1 VWSKQEAL
9 TCAGPYAD
17 LCSFLRRL
25 TGAGANLSLSRFF
38 LTSALEMRE
47 LAAARQ
53 GAEGRERCR
62 GSELGSGA
70 VGGSAGPAKRDG
82 EPRLLSKESE
92 RRGVL
97 FISEI
102 V

>member
-1 VWSKQEAL
+1 MWSKQEAP

-17 LCSFLRRL
+17 LCSFLRL

-38 LTSALEMRE
+38 LTSVLEMRE

-82 EPRLLSKESE
+82 EPRLLDKESE
-92 RRGVL
+92 RRGDL
-97 FISEI
+97 FSEI

>member
-17 LCSFLRRL
+17 LCSFLRL
-25 TGAGANLSLSRFF
+25 TGTAANLSLSRFF

-53 GAEGRERCR
+53 GAEGQERCR
-62 GSELGSGA
+62 GSVLGA
-70 VGGSAGPAKRDG
+70 
-82 EPRLLSKESE
+82 EQ
-92 RRGVL
+92 
-97 FISEI
+97 
-102 V
+102 